1 MSEKTVHKTV
11 LLKETVDGLDLHDG
25 SVIVDG
31 TLGGGGHTK
40 LICQRSP
47 SSKVYAFD
55 LDGDAIARSKE
66 VLEGCN
72 VEYIQSNFRNIKTEL
87 ADREITEVDGIVL
100 DLGFSSDQLEQAG
113 RGISFQKDE
122 PLVMTLSDK
131 GDGVTAREI
140 VNEWGEETIADIIYG
155 FGEDRSA
162 RRIAKAIVE
171 ARLEASIETTFQLKE
186 IVYQAVPF
194 FRRKGKIHPAT
205 QTFQAIRIA
214 VNEELEV
221 LRDVLKD
228 GFEILKPG
236 GRMSIISFH
245 SLEDRI
251 VKKFFRDKEDSDL
264 AKRITRKPII
274 SGEEELKENRRARSA
289 KLRILE
295 KNK

>member
-11 LLKETVDGLDLHDG
+11 LLKETIEGLNIHDG

-40 LICQRSP
+40 LICQINP
-47 SSKVYAFD
+47 LAKVYAFD
-55 LDGDAIARSKE
+55 LDGDAIDRSKK

-72 VEYIQSNFRNIKTEL
+72 VEYIQSNFRNIKKEL
-87 ADREITEVDGIVL
+87 SDKNVESVDGIVL
-100 DLGFSSDQLEQAG
+100 DLGFSSDQLETAG

-122 PLVMTLSDK
+122 PLIMTLSDK
-131 GDGVTAREI
+131 PEGVTASEI
-140 VNEWGEETIADIIYG
+140 VNEWGEETISDIIYG

-162 RRIAKAIVE
+162 NRIAKAIVE
-171 ARLEASIETTFQLKE
+171 SRAVKPIETTFELKE
-186 IVYQAVPF
+186 IVYNAVPF
-194 FRRKGKIHPAT
+194 FRRKGRIHPAT

-221 LRDVLKD
+221 LREVLKD

-236 GRMSIISFH
+236 GRMSVISFH

-264 AKRITRKPII
+264 AERVTKRPII